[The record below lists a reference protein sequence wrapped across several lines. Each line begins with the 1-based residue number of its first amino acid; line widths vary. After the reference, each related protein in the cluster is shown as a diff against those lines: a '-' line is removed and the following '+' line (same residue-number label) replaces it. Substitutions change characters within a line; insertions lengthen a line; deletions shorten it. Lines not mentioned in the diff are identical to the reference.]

1 MDGAV
6 IEVVVRYVHVVSA
19 VVLVGGMIF
28 VSIAVKPALK
38 VLGDDQRRDF
48 LDILHKRFVRVAL
61 GCFAALFITG
71 AYNWV
76 KLAPVYKEMGPKG
89 NAVIGIKVLLAAIAF
104 LIVWTRSIGLLK
116 LPGKVCHLI
125 NLHLAAIII
134 LLAGLLRYWR
144 IPPGL

>member
-1 MDGAV
+1 MGGAV
-6 IEVVVRYVHVVSA
+6 IEVVVRYVHVLSA
-19 VVLVGGMIF
+19 VILVGGMIF
-28 VSIAVKPALK
+28 VSVAVKPALK

-48 LDILHKRFVRVAL
+48 QDIMHKRFVRVAF

-71 AYNWV
+71 AYNWM
-76 KLAPVYKEMGPKG
+76 KLASEYKAMGSKG
-89 NAVIGIKVLLAAIAF
+89 NAVIGIKVLLAVIAF

-116 LPGKVCHLI
+116 LSGKVCRLI

-144 IPPGL
+144 IPPG